1 MPVTIGPGAT
11 GDDVKRVQRALAR
24 QLLWNPFGPITGV
37 YDATL
42 EASVKLFQQGNGL
55 PATGTVDGATW
66 AELPAYK
73 EASPTVRTGD
83 TGPVVAWLQQ
93 ALKGQD
99 IVISVHAICRRDRWH
114 FRSDHRSCCSRA
126 ADLVRCDAR
135 RDRQR
140 QYVVYVDDP
149 RKRPTTDSGRRVWT
163 VAWDWPVGL
172 IGRWPARVI

>member
-1 MPVTIGPGAT
+1 MPVTIGLGAT

-55 PATGTVDGATW
+55 PVTGTVDGATW
-66 AELPAYK
+66 AKLPAYK
-73 EASPTVRTGD
+73 EASPTLRSSD

-99 IVISVHAICRRDRWH
+99 IVIEFTPYAGVIDGIFGPLTEAAV
-114 FRSDHRSCCSRA
+114 RA
-126 ADLVRCDAR
+126 LQTWAGATPD
-135 RDRQR
+135 
-140 QYVVYVDDP
+140 
-149 RKRPTTDSGRRVWT
+149 GI
-163 VAWDWPVGL
+163 VGDNTWFTWMTPGSAQQL
-172 IGRWPARVI
+172 TLERACGLLDGIGP